1 MKKGFEKNFWVAILM
16 TFLESGAYY
25 GVLSVL
31 SVYLVLEDYEGGLGY
46 TKTQAGII
54 MGTIQPLL
62 YFLPIIA
69 GGMADRYGYRK
80 ILFFAFTCIATG
92 YLLTA
97 VFNTYILV
105 FASLLI
111 MAVGVGF
118 FNPVVS
124 GTIAKSTTPENSTL
138 GFGIFYWSIN
148 LGAFLVP
155 LILIPI
161 LKSMGYYTIF
171 YMAAGVGALLFLVNT
186 SLYKEPKSN
195 VTQTKSI
202 SEVFVGV
209 VKVLKDTKFI
219 MLIIVYSGFW
229 ILYFQMFGSVLWY
242 LKDHV
247 DMSPFNHVVNS
258 FLSFFV
264 SDPNWK
270 FDAEHVTAISAG
282 VIIFFQLI
290 VSQIVKN
297 TAALP
302 TMIFGISCGTLSM
315 FILSLSDSSWIFIV
329 GIIVFTFGEMITHPK
344 FISYISIIAP
354 PDKIALYMGYS
365 FLYGV
370 IGSSLGSL
378 LGANL
383 YARIVEDMN
392 RPSLLW
398 LIFSCVG
405 LCCIVGLLIFHRVVN
420 KKNIPSNK

>member
-25 GVLSVL
+25 GVLSIL
-31 SVYLVLEDYEGGLGY
+31 SVYLVLEDNEGGLGY

-69 GGMADRYGYRK
+69 GGMADRYGYQK
-80 ILFFAFTCIATG
+80 ILFFAFACITTG
-92 YLLTA
+92 YLFTA
-97 VFNTYILV
+97 VFSTYILV

-111 MAVGVGF
+111 MAIGVGF
-118 FNPVVS
+118 FNPVIS
-124 GTIAKSTTPENSTL
+124 GTIAKSTTSENSAL
-138 GFGIFYWSIN
+138 GFGIFYWAIN

-155 LILIPI
+155 LILIPL

-171 YMAAGVGALLFLVNT
+171 YMAAGVGVLLFLINISV
-186 SLYKEPKSN
+186 YKEPRLN

-202 SEVFVGV
+202 SKVLVGV
-209 VKVLKDTKFI
+209 VEVLKDTKFI
-219 MLIIVYSGFW
+219 MLIIIYSGFW

-242 LKDHV
+242 LKNHIDMTPFDHAI
-247 DMSPFNHVVNS
+247 NS
-258 FLSFFV
+258 FLSFFI
-264 SDPNWK
+264 SNPNWK
-270 FDAEHVTAISAG
+270 FDVEHVTVISAG
-282 VIIFFQLI
+282 AIVLFQFIISQL
-290 VSQIVKN
+290 VKS
-297 TAALP
+297 APALP

-315 FILSLSDSSWIFIV
+315 FILSLSDSSWIFV
-329 GIIVFTFGEMITHPK
+329 AGIIVFTFGEMITHPK

-383 YARIVEDMN
+383 YVRIVENMN

-398 LIFSCVG
+398 LIFSCIG
-405 LCCIVGLLIFHRVVN
+405 LCCIIGLLTFHRIVN
-420 KKNIPSNK
+420 KKNINSNK